1 MYYSTFIFNFF
12 LFFLVLLTQAHKFE
26 SMLNF
31 FNIYTY
37 LRERERERERD
48 IFRLTCQKL
57 RKYHRNKN
65 SF

>member
-1 MYYSTFIFNFF
+1 MYLCIIQLLSLIF

-37 LRERERERERD
+37 LRERERERERERD
-48 IFRLTCQKL
+48 FQVDLSKTT
-57 RKYHRNKN
+57 
-65 SF
+65 

>member
-1 MYYSTFIFNFF
+1 MYLCIIQLLSLIF

-37 LRERERERERD
+37 LRERERERERER
-48 IFRLTCQKL
+48 F
-57 RKYHRNKN
+57 
-65 SF
+65 